1 MRVFGPPCTRKINF
15 FLTKRI
21 VFERRVESCIKEYM
35 GLRRFLGISGCAGFR
50 QIPMDLKMRF
60 HGFNVEFGQPKKR
73 VKIRFLNFFG
83 CTRSF
88 ILDTHLLSSLISASL
103 LKCEI
108 NFFDV
113 SVRNEGNL
121 FKMNIGFVF
130 LNDWVSYRYG
140 QSFKMFGRVGNSA
153 AGSSLYLKTRVKS
166 DDFFGFTGM
175 FALNS
180 A

>member
-113 SVRNEGNL
+113 SVRNED
-121 FKMNIGFVF
+121 
-130 LNDWVSYRYG
+130 DWVSYRYG